1 MVSTSLYDDQR
12 FIAGVST
19 HNICCDGVTGSI
31 KVEYLMFSLPRL
43 VFHCQKH
50 WISLPLNTCVHVSST
65 ASYMRNQHV
74 GGQHWFFVD
83 TSGEVA
89 VAY

>member
-19 HNICCDGVTGSI
+19 HNICFDGSI
-31 KVEYLMFSLPRL
+31 KVEYLMISLPRL
-43 VFHCQKH
+43 VFH
-50 WISLPLNTCVHVSST
+50 WISLPLNTYTTVCPRLFNSSL
-65 ASYMRNQHV
+65 HV